1 MDKRIPSKIT
11 DRYWLVSIYEQYRF
25 SKLKEERNS
34 GKWLLFGSIDE
45 VDRYWKLIKTA
56 TVEGVLG
63 PSSKVSTS
71 KANPNSG
78 DNSTRVICIF
88 TEDFN
93 DRSDVRRVEM
103 AIRSLG
109 IKNRLVYKLDKDV
122 GKYLHKGDHVVDILV
137 SDEIQ
142 DI

>member
-1 MDKRIPSKIT
+1 MDNRIPSKIT
-11 DRYWLVSIYEQYRF
+11 DRYWLVSIYEQYQF
-25 SKLKEERNS
+25 SKPKEERS
-34 GKWLLFGSIDE
+34 GGKWLLFDSIDI
-45 VDRYWKLIKTA
+45 VDQYWKMIKIA
-56 TVEGVLG
+56 TIDGVLG

-71 KANPNSG
+71 KANPNSV

-122 GKYLHKGDHVVDILV
+122 GKYLHKGDRVVDILV
-137 SDEIQ
+137 SDKIQ
-142 DI
+142 DV

>member
-56 TVEGVLG
+56 TAEGVLG

-109 IKNRLVYKLDKDV
+109 IKNRLVYKLDRDV
-122 GKYLHKGDHVVDILV
+122 GKYFHKGDRVVDILV